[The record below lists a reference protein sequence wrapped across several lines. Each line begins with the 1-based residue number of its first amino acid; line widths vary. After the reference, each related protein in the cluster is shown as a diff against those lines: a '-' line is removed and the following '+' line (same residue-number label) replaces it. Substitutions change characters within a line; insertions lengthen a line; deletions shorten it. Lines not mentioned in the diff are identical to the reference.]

1 MLPAGSD
8 EPLGEPF
15 DLVTRFKLSLPAG
28 DYRLRINAPG
38 RLGQTYRLAINRG
51 ETVTRTLSL
60 DDSLLLGQGRDERF
74 PNGERV
80 PEQPMLFAPTTVT
93 LELKPGAADL
103 IERTNQS
110 LVRRDGVTG
119 EVVWDATKPQKPFPK
134 GRDPGAWFRLFKGNT
149 FEPTIVQPAVD
160 LDGDGLGDVV
170 CAFGQMASL
179 VVLSGKDGG
188 VLWTYT
194 AERDGPGGP
203 QPDGPDPAG
212 ASPETRPGTL
222 LDEPAVLDCDRDGTP
237 DVVLTVAFEE
247 SLRELQK
254 RVPSIKSLPAAG
266 HIGPVRRVVM
276 AVSGRRRA
284 MDLEP
289 LARRRISATF
299 PRMRGSEARR
309 SCAGAARRASLS
321 R

>member
-1 MLPAGSD
+1 MS
-8 EPLGEPF
+8 
-15 DLVTRFKLSLPAG
+15 VS
-28 DYRLRINAPG
+28 
-38 RLGQTYRLAINRG
+38 
-51 ETVTRTLSL
+51 RT
-60 DDSLLLGQGRDERF
+60 EA
-74 PNGERV
+74 RV

-276 AVSGRRRA
+276 AVSGGTGRWIWSHSLDGAFSDISTNARQRGATVVRGRGAPGLVVQVDDRLLRLDPA
-284 MDLEP
+284 MGRQAGGTARDRVSAAAQSSTRNSMATASPTFWL
-289 LARRRISATF
+289 LVRARRMDCKR
-299 PRMRGSEARR
+299 
-309 SCAGAARRASLS
+309 
-321 R
+321 